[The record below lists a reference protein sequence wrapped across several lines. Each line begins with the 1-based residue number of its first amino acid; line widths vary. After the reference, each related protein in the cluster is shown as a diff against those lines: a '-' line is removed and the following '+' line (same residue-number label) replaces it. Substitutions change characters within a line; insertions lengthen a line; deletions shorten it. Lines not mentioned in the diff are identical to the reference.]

1 MVVMGNNYNQLNIEE
16 RVMIGMLKTE
26 GKSLRTIGEEL
37 GRSHSTIARELK
49 RNVPA
54 IRQGYYLAHKADERA
69 DERKRRAGQ
78 RERLKSRRIRRYVER
93 NLKQG
98 WSPEQIAGRLKLKK
112 PDMCI
117 SHEAIYQY
125 VYAEAEE
132 LIGYLPRRHKK
143 RHAKGHSRKHRKSHI
158 PNRTSISERS
168 EDINERKEFGHWEAD
183 SIVSRASKPALN
195 VLVERKTRYT
205 RITKLKGKTSKQTRK
220 AINRR
225 LCRSHEGARLSIT
238 YDNGSEN
245 VEHEVVNAKLG
256 TKSYFCAPYRS
267 WEKGTVENT
276 CGLVRR
282 YIPKKTDIAK
292 IPVSEIRKMERQL
305 NNRPR
310 KCLGFQTPAEVFDKL
325 CGALA
330 D

>member
-1 MVVMGNNYNQLNIEE
+1 M
-16 RVMIGMLKTE
+16 RV
-26 GKSLRTIGEEL
+26 
-37 GRSHSTIARELK
+37 
-49 RNVPA
+49 
-54 IRQGYYLAHKADERA
+54 
-69 DERKRRAGQ
+69 
-78 RERLKSRRIRRYVER
+78 
-93 NLKQG
+93 
-98 WSPEQIAGRLKLKK
+98 
-112 PDMCI
+112 

-125 VYAEAEE
+125 IYAEAEE
-132 LIGYLPRRHKK
+132 LVGYLPRRHNK

-168 EDINERKEFGHWEAD
+168 DNINERKEFGHWEAD
-183 SIVSRASKPALN
+183 SIVSRASKSALN

-205 RITKLKGKTSKQTRK
+205 RITKLKAKTSKQTRK

-225 LCRSHEGARLSIT
+225 LCRSHQGARLSIT

-282 YIPKKTDIAK
+282 YIPKRTDIAK
-292 IPVSEIRKMERQL
+292 IPDSEIKKMERQL

-310 KCLGFQTPAEVFDKL
+310 KCLGFQTPTEVFGKL

-330 D
+330 G

>member
-1 MVVMGNNYNQLNIEE
+1 MVMGNNYNQLNIEE
-16 RVMIGMLKTE
+16 RVMIGILQAKGDSVRE
-26 GKSLRTIGEEL
+26 IGRKL
-37 GRSHSTIARELK
+37 GRSHSTIVREVK
-49 RNVPA
+49 RNGCPVHD
-54 IRQGYYLAHKADERA
+54 QDYLAHRAEAIADK
-69 DERKRRAGQ
+69 RKSNAGRRA
-78 RERLKSRRIRRYVER
+78 RLKSRGIRRHVKR
-93 NLKQG
+93 KLKLG
-98 WSPEQIAGRLKLKK
+98 WSPEQIAGRLKNFH
-112 PDMCI
+112 PEMYVC
-117 SHEAIYQY
+117 HESIYQY
-125 VYAEAEE
+125 VYAED
-132 LIGYLPRRHKK
+132 LDLRGYLPRRHKVRK
-143 RHAKGHSRKHRKSHI
+143 NKWQSRKHRKSHI

-183 SIVSRASKPALN
+183 SIVSRASKSALN
-195 VLVERKTRYT
+195 VLVERKTRFT
-205 RITKLKGKTSKQTRK
+205 KITKLKWKTSKQTRM
-220 AINRR
+220 ALNRR
-225 LCRSHEGARLSIT
+225 LCRNHKGARLSIT

-292 IPVSEIRKMERQL
+292 IPDSEIKKMERQL

-310 KCLGFQTPAEVFDKL
+310 KCLGYQTPAEVFDRL

-330 D
+330 G